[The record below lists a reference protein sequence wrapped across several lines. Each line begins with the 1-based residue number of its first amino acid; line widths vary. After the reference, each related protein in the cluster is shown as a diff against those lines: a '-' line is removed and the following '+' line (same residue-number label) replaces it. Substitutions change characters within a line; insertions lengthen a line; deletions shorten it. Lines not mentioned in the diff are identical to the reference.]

1 MEESTLHPSPLPDP
15 PPRGGRELKHSAD
28 AKLAVDWQAVRRAY
42 ELSGDTVA
50 SIRARFGL
58 SVHDLRQR
66 RVAERWTARPQVA
79 RTGPLPMP
87 LRRLAVG
94 CEAIEFRLNRLL
106 SLGIAL
112 LEKRLAEEGLTD
124 ANARTLTELCRAE
137 ESRMRTIRQKT
148 GKTRETKNHDAGY
161 DFRDDPA
168 WLDAEI
174 RRRIERLTRAQEAQ
188 GASDE
193 VEGGEAG
200 GARGLAR

>member
-1 MEESTLHPSPLPDP
+1 VLVGTTSGVYT
-15 PPRGGRELKHSAD
+15 AD
-28 AKLAVDWQAVRRAY
+28 AKTLHLRDFDEALPKSNGLQETGIEAYRY

-94 CEAIEFRLNRLL
+94 SEAIEFRLNRLL
-106 SLGIAL
+106 ILGIAL

-137 ESRMRTIRQKT
+137 ESRMRTTRQKT
-148 GKTRETKNHDAGY
+148 GKTRETKNHDAGH
-161 DFRDDPA
+161 DFR
-168 WLDAEI
+168 
-174 RRRIERLTRAQEAQ
+174 
-188 GASDE
+188 SS
-193 VEGGEAG
+193 AG
-200 GARGLAR
+200 